1 MSAELKLDDFLHSLI
16 VFMAAGA
23 GSLAVGSTPRALWRE
38 VADESKSGN
47 CADPFSVVRS
57 YGGGP
62 ATWKDQ
68 ALDRRSFQCVT
79 LGKVRSATVA
89 QAEKLYATLR
99 DAAGQPLRMKEI
111 DSYLA
116 ATGAAEA
123 PGKKWRMVFVDL
135 LQAPYPLGI
144 DEQKRHQVVFNFET
158 GFLKLA

>member
-79 LGKVRSATVA
+79 LGKVRSPRWPRRRSFMPRCGMPPAS
-89 QAEKLYATLR
+89 R
-99 DAAGQPLRMKEI
+99 CG
-111 DSYLA
+111 
-116 ATGAAEA
+116 
-123 PGKKWRMVFVDL
+123 
-135 LQAPYPLGI
+135 
-144 DEQKRHQVVFNFET
+144 
-158 GFLKLA
+158 